1 MIGVRTGGRPARP
14 TRVEAL
20 EASETQAA
28 LLRLIPAAVVVR
40 RLDGTVLWW
49 NEGAHDLYG
58 WSADAALGRRTHR
71 LLSTAFE
78 EGSILTQQADL
89 EADGTWEG
97 RLRHLTASGRTV
109 TVLSRQVVYRPV
121 HGSDDDIEVLEV
133 NTDVTA
139 VRAAEVSLALNE
151 QRFRAQ
157 FTQSAVGQA
166 IRGLD
171 GSLLAVNKAFARIVG
186 RHPEELVGRLV
197 EHDLMHP
204 VDAPRVHQQ
213 IAGLFAG
220 DAGYYTHEARIR
232 HADGHWVDV
241 EATVSLVRDADD
253 RPEHLIVVAVDIS
266 QRRLA
271 EQARDQASAAL
282 AERNTE
288 LEEANRLKLDIIGML
303 GHEISNPLAAILGHA
318 DELAEDL
325 EPGSP
330 AALAAAV
337 IARQARR
344 LDEIVGEVLAMVS
357 IDAGNFRAARRP
369 VPLRAALT
377 KALESF
383 SDRVVPVLGPD
394 VAILFNPGHLQQAV
408 VNLLSNAAKY
418 AGGATAISV
427 VPAGDRV
434 LIRVEDHGPGVPGE
448 FRSRLFDR
456 LSRADRDAGSVRGTG
471 LGLYIVRSLAR
482 ANHGEVRHEPHPTGG
497 SVFILECETASEG

>member
-1 MIGVRTGGRPARP
+1 MRGRPARP

-28 LLRLIPAAVVVR
+28 LLRLIPAAVIVR

-49 NEGAHDLYG
+49 NEGAQDLYG
-58 WSADAALGRRTHR
+58 WSAEAALGRRTHR
-71 LLSTAFE
+71 LLNTGFE
-78 EGSILTQQADL
+78 EGTIHTQQAEL
-89 EADGTWEG
+89 ETEGNWEG
-97 RLRHLTASGRTV
+97 RLRHLTATGRTV

-121 HGSDDDIEVLEV
+121 HGSEDDVEVLEV
-133 NTDVTA
+133 NTDITA

-166 IRGLD
+166 VRGLD
-171 GSLLAVNKAFARIVG
+171 GSLIAVNNAFARIIG

-197 EHDLMHP
+197 EPDLMHP
-204 VDAPRVHQQ
+204 SDVPLVHQQ
-213 IAGLFAG
+213 IAGLFSG
-220 DAGYYTHEARIR
+220 DAGYYTHETRLR
-232 HADGHWVDV
+232 HAEGHWVDV
-241 EATVSLVRDADD
+241 EATVSLVRDAED

-271 EQARDQASAAL
+271 EQARDHAAAAL
-282 AERNTE
+282 AERNIA

-318 DELAEDL
+318 DELAADL
-325 EPGSP
+325 HDDSP
-330 AALAAAV
+330 AAQAAAV

-344 LDEIVGEVLAMVS
+344 LDEIVGEALAMVS
-357 IDAGNFRAARRP
+357 IDAGSFSANRRP
-369 VPLRAALT
+369 VSLRAALG
-377 KALESF
+377 KAVESF
-383 SDRVVPVLGPD
+383 SDRPVPILGPD
-394 VAILFNPGHLQQAV
+394 ATVLFNPGHLQQAV

-418 AGGATAISV
+418 AGGAASIRV
-427 VPAGDRV
+427 EPAGDRV
-434 LIRVEDHGPGVPGE
+434 YIRVEDHGPGVPGE

-456 LSRADRDAGSVRGTG
+456 LSRAERDAASVRGTG

-482 ANHGEVRHEPHPTGG
+482 ANHGDVRHEPHPTGG
-497 SVFILECETASEG
+497 SVFIVECERA